1 MRTLVFK
8 CPTTGRNVQ
17 GWFSDDP
24 SEAGD
29 ESYESVICTACKNV
43 HLVNPAS
50 GKTLGAI
57 DE

>member
-1 MRTLVFK
+1 M
-8 CPTTGRNVQ
+8 Q

-29 ESYESVICTACKNV
+29 ESYESVVCTACKNV

>member
-8 CPTTGRNVQ
+8 CPTTGRKVQ

-24 SEAGD
+24 SEASD
-29 ESYESVICTACKNV
+29 EAYESVVCTACRNV
-43 HLVNPAS
+43 HLVNRVS
-50 GKTLGAI
+50 GRTLGAS